1 MEKLILLRP
10 TLADKADVEEF
21 LAEVVAAGSHIAGS
35 GGLERYPGDYEG
47 WLDKLAQ
54 DLDPDRLLPGRVL
67 SSEYLTRRVA
77 DGRIVGL
84 LQIRHELNEHLTR
97 IGGHIGDMV
106 RPSERRKGY
115 GSEQIRLALGKCREL
130 GLERVL
136 VTCDKDNIAS
146 ARTIQK
152 NGGVLENELL
162 DEDGLVKQ
170 RYWIEIG
177 ADIEMEPKI

>member
-1 MEKLILLRP
+1 MEELILLRP
-10 TLADKADVEEF
+10 TLADKAAVEDF
-21 LAEVVAAGSHIAGS
+21 MAEILETGSSIAGS

-54 DLDPDRLLPGRVL
+54 DLDPKRLLPGRVL
-67 SSEYLTRRVA
+67 SSEYLTKRVS

-84 LQIRHELNEHLTR
+84 VQIRHELNEFLTR

-115 GSEQIRLALGKCREL
+115 GSEQMRLALEKCREL
-130 GLERVL
+130 GIERVL

-162 DEDGLVKQ
+162 DEDGMVKQ
-170 RYWIEIG
+170 RYWINEF
-177 ADIEMEPKI
+177 